1 VSQGLDLV
9 SRRPHII
16 IATPGRLAD
25 LIRSSLSSEFGGL
38 VKQMAF
44 LVFDKAD
51 RLLLDP
57 CFGPDL
63 KDILQQ
69 LPPREK
75 RITVLASATNTSSLA
90 AIYSNWKHSNPFILT
105 DNLDGDEED
114 DDEIGDD
121 FMFRKKSGNSA
132 SEQRVIKKQ
141 FRLVETLD
149 QRYMVIPSKL
159 KDCYLS
165 YLLLEQPEFQ
175 KGTLGGSLSSVIIFV
190 SKCKICDL
198 VTVMLQQMGIIATAL
213 HSGLSQKDR
222 LKSLAL
228 FKSGKVPV
236 LVTTDLGSRGLDI
249 PQVQWVI
256 NYSLPLDVRDY
267 VHQVGRTARAGKGGH
282 ALSLVGEMDIE
293 LLQFIES
300 HTTNAQW
307 SPLFKEESEV
317 DDIKADDVEAGG
329 ARDNNSNKFNNSEVT
344 MKLFYEKEAMKLL
357 KRVLQAKQVAS
368 IRLI

>member
-1 VSQGLDLV
+1 
-9 SRRPHII
+9 
-16 IATPGRLAD
+16 
-25 LIRSSLSSEFGGL
+25 
-38 VKQMAF
+38 MAF
-44 LVFDKAD
+44 LVFDEAD

-75 RITVLASATNTSSLA
+75 RITVLASATNTSGLA
-90 AIYSNWKHSNPFILT
+90 AIYSNWKHSNPFIFT
-105 DNLDGDEED
+105 DNDDDDED
-114 DDEIGDD
+114 DDDDEMVDD

-132 SEQRVIKKQ
+132 SEKRVIKKQ

-165 YLLLEQPEFQ
+165 YLLLERPEFQ
-175 KGTLGGSLSSVIIFV
+175 KGTRGSLSSVIIFV

-267 VHQVGRTARAGKGGH
+267 VHRVGRTARAGKGGH

-307 SPLFKEESEV
+307 SPLFKEEESE
-317 DDIKADDVEAGG
+317 ADDDDVDAKG
-329 ARDNNSNKFNNSEVT
+329 ARDNNSKKFSNSEVT

-357 KRVLQAKQVAS
+357 KRVLQAKRVAS
-368 IRLI
+368 IRLIEKGDTRKLKNRNK